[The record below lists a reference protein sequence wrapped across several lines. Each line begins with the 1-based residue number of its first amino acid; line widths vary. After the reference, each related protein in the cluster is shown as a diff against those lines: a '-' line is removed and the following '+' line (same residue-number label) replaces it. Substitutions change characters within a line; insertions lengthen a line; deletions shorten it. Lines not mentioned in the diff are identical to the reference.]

1 MLVGEIGINRREY
14 LYELKYCDILLI
26 VRGYFKRHH
35 YGWEQARFV
44 AYHVRYCMG
53 VKKDEVV
60 PTIEKWHP
68 FPWEQEQEHSGNDL
82 PTPEEE
88 AELQEDMKNFSW

>member
-1 MLVGEIGINRREY
+1 MLVGEIGIPRKEF
-14 LYELKYCDILLI
+14 LYELRFVDILLI
-26 VRGYFKRHH
+26 VRGYFNRQHA
-35 YGWEQARFV
+35 GWEQARLI

-60 PTIEKWHP
+60 PTIDKWHP
-68 FPWEQEQEHSGNDL
+68 VPWEQNRTPHHL

-88 AELQEDMKNFSW
+88 AELQAEMHDFKW

>member
-1 MLVGEIGINRREY
+1 MLVGEIGIPRREY
-14 LYELKYCDILLI
+14 LYEMMFVDILLT
-26 VRGYFKRHH
+26 VRGYFNRHH

-60 PTIEKWHP
+60 PVIEKWHP
-68 FPWEQEQEHSGNDL
+68 FPWDRDTTPHNL

-88 AELQEDMKNFSW
+88 AELQADMQNFKW